1 MSEFEDIQ
9 RLIRLKRYETPGEDF
24 VEDFV
29 TQFHQRQRSELL
41 RQSARGLLW
50 ERLATYFEDLVAPKW
65 ALAGA
70 TACLAVVAA
79 WGSMNVIGGS
89 AVQSGMALVSTE
101 SVPAAMP
108 AQVALAVDSE
118 LIREAEQ
125 GRQLEIEGILLSRH
139 FESEGVA
146 LPDETTVVSV
156 SGAAMPVSSEL
167 LPVSFSGL
175 NR

>member
-29 TQFHQRQRSELL
+29 TQFHQRQRSEML

-50 ERLATYFEDLVAPKW
+50 ERLATYFEDLVSPKW
-65 ALAGA
+65 ATAGGA
-70 TACLAVVAA
+70 ACVAA
-79 WGSMNVIGGS
+79 VAMWGSLSVMDGASNQGQV
-89 AVQSGMALVSTE
+89 ALVSAD
-101 SVPAAMP
+101 SVSMP
-108 AQVALAVDSE
+108 AQVALAVDSQ

-139 FESEGVA
+139 FESEGGS
-146 LPDETTVVSV
+146 LPGETTVVSV
-156 SGAAMPVSSEL
+156 SGASVPVSAEL
-167 LPVSFSGL
+167 LPVSFSGF